1 MAIQKEETRA
11 FTVKFPITILEE
23 IDQVC
28 GSTHTTRTSWLIR
41 AAKSFLEKERAENI
55 EKILAKLT
63 DQEK

>member
-28 GSTHTTRTSWLIR
+28 RSTHVPRTSWLIR
-41 AAKSFLEKERAENI
+41 AAKSFLEKERVENI
-55 EKILAKLT
+55 AKILAKLT